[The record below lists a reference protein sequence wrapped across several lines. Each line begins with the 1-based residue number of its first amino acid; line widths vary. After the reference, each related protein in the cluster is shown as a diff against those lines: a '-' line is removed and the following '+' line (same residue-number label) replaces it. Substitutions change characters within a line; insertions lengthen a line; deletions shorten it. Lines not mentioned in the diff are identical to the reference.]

1 MKLTILFCLSM
12 LLIACKSKNDNIVSV
27 AESKG
32 VQVKNFKYDPEKSPL
47 LFIDVM
53 VNDKYPAVLC

>member
-1 MKLTILFCLSM
+1 M